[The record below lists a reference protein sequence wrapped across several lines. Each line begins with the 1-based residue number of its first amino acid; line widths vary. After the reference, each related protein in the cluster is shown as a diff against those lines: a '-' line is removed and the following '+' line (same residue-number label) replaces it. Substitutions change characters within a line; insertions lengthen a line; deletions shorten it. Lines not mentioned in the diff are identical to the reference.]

1 MLRNTTPSEPVALT
15 FIRPTTLTATE
26 ATDGEA
32 TVTSAFSSVTKAL
45 RVFVM
50 LHKYPKEIRSFQILI
65 MQYVE
70 TK

>member
-15 FIRPTTLTATE
+15 FICPTTLTATE

-45 RVFVM
+45 RVFCYVA
-50 LHKYPKEIRSFQILI
+50 QIP
-65 MQYVE
+65 E
-70 TK
+70 RN

>member
-1 MLRNTTPSEPVALT
+1 MPRNTTPSEPVALT
-15 FIRPTTLTATE
+15 FICPTTLTATE

-45 RVFVM
+45 RVF
-50 LHKYPKEIRSFQILI
+50 RSFQILI

-70 TK
+70 TKLKF

>member
-15 FIRPTTLTATE
+15 FICPTTLTATE

-45 RVFVM
+45 RVFRHVA
-50 LHKYPKEIRSFQILI
+50 QIS
-65 MQYVE
+65 E
-70 TK
+70 RN